1 MSSISAPLPARRM
14 RAPLPRP
21 LLIITLI
28 VLATAA
34 IIGLWTAAH
43 VNQMPGVVVSQAAF
57 EEKWGI
63 HISHIA
69 VVADGGLIDFRFQ
82 VIDPDKASPVMEV
95 ETRPHLYVESTGQEV
110 SSLYHI
116 MHNHAIQAG
125 KSHYLIFNN
134 ENGAIRSGTSVSV
147 VLGDM
152 RLEHIIAQ

>member
-1 MSSISAPLPARRM
+1 M
-14 RAPLPRP
+14 PLPRP
-21 LLIITLI
+21 LLIIALVVI
-28 VLATAA
+28 AA
-34 IIGLWTAAH
+34 ITLSGLWAVTHA
-43 VNQMPGVVVSQAAF
+43 NQLPGVIASQAAF

-125 KSHYLIFNN
+125 ESHYLIFNN

>member
-1 MSSISAPLPARRM
+1 MSSISAPLPARRV
-14 RAPLPRP
+14 RAPLPR
-21 LLIITLI
+21 LASIIALVAI
-28 VLATAA
+28 AA
-34 IIGLWTAAH
+34 IALGGLWAVARA
-43 VNQMPGVVVSQAAF
+43 NQLPGVVVSQAAF

-116 MHNHAIQAG
+116 MHNHDIQAG